1 MGKRHDDRDTGAGR
15 HTSNWIAG
23 KENRLCDQNL
33 VARDGAY
40 SRTVAVHTL
49 N

>member
-1 MGKRHDDRDTGAGR
+1 MGKRHDRDTGAGR
-15 HTSNWIAG
+15 HTSNGIAG

-49 N
+49 H